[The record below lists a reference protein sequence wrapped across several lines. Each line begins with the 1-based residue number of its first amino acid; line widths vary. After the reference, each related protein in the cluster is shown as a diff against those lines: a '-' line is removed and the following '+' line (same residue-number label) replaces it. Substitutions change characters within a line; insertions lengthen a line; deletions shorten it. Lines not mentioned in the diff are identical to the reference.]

1 MGIKKYTNFEQVN
14 LKTTNEGQFL
24 QTEDFF
30 IVTKNEIEESY
41 FGECKYDVMEVA
53 VYDVNNNLL
62 PQKTGNNVAY
72 IKSQNIA
79 EYMYNITNQQGQK
92 ELAINAEKLLNDLG
106 FTNGILK
113 LNINFVRNKMGSE
126 NELERVW
133 IQEISPSREEVR
145 ILPLKTKFENINQ
158 KTNKEFDNFNNLTK
172 DFIFYKRE
180 ILDSLDLYQSQ
191 YLEKI
196 DTTLERKF
204 GKDFF
209 ALLKKDFGLAK
220 FSELRTKIF
229 SDFRTSVS
237 YYLENRYYTLGDGT
251 YGKPSE
257 VRFDNCERYDFNLI
271 LGDIE
276 SILVNCIAVN
286 MSFLKRREIAIV
298 RKEREFLKVDVK
310 RDILDTLG
318 LFNNPVKD
326 VKVVFDEKKAIKV
339 KALDIF
345 GGLPGGLGG
354 GVPVD
359 KFDLPVEPDIPIKV
373 NPIEIAVIPKPKP
386 KLLLIED
393 TPPIFDFDLIPID
406 ILPPPPKFDDISE
419 TIEPRGGYVVEPI
432 KEVPPPPGGGV
443 GGGVFINNDPSNFG
457 NNDGSGTGNSNPRDI
472 GVISYENM
480 E

>member
-1 MGIKKYTNFEQVN
+1 MSIKKYTNFEQVN
-14 LKTTNEGQFL
+14 LKTTNEGQYL

-79 EYMYNITNQQGQK
+79 EYMYNVTNQQGQK

-113 LNINFVRNKMGSE
+113 LNINFVRNKIGSD

-158 KTNKEFDNFNNLTK
+158 KNNKEFNDINNLTK

-180 ILDSLDLYQSQ
+180 ILNSLDLYQSQ

-196 DTTLERKF
+196 DTALETKF

-220 FSELRTKIF
+220 FSDLRTKIF
-229 SDFRTSVS
+229 TDFRTSVT

-276 SILVNCIAVN
+276 NILANCIAVN

-298 RKEREFLKVDVK
+298 RKEREFQKVDVK
-310 RDILDTLG
+310 RDVLDTLG

-326 VKVVFDEKKAIKV
+326 VKVVFDGERVIKV
-339 KALDIF
+339 KEQPKETPIIKDP
-345 GGLPGGLGG
+345 LPPDP
-354 GVPVD
+354 VPPVKVD
-359 KFDLPVEPDIPIKV
+359 
-373 NPIEIAVIPKPKP
+373 PIEITPTPEPKPEPKPKP
-386 KLLLIED
+386 LPIED
-393 TPPIFDFDLIPID
+393 TPPKFDVLPID
-406 ILPPPPKFDDISE
+406 ILPPPPKFDDMLDPIG
-419 TIEPRGGYVVEPI
+419 PRGGDVIDPI
-432 KEVPPPPGGGV
+432 REVPPTFSGGG
-443 GGGVFINNDPSNFG
+443 GGGGFVNTDPRNFG
-457 NNDGSGTGNSNPRDI
+457 FNDGTIGGSGGGNDFNNPRDI
-472 GVISYENM
+472 GVRTTENIQ
-480 E
+480 

>member
-1 MGIKKYTNFEQVN
+1 MSIKKYTNFEQVN
-14 LKTTNEGQFL
+14 LKTTNEGQYL

-79 EYMYNITNQQGQK
+79 EYMYNVTNQQGQK

-113 LNINFVRNKMGSE
+113 LNINFVRNKIGSD

-158 KTNKEFDNFNNLTK
+158 KNNKEFNDINNLTK

-180 ILDSLDLYQSQ
+180 ILNSLDLYQSQ

-196 DTTLERKF
+196 DTALETKF

-220 FSELRTKIF
+220 FSDLRTKIF
-229 SDFRTSVS
+229 TDFRTSVT

-276 SILVNCIAVN
+276 NILANCIAVN

-298 RKEREFLKVDVK
+298 RKEREFQKVDVK
-310 RDILDTLG
+310 RDVLDTLG

-326 VKVVFDEKKAIKV
+326 VKVVFDGERVIKV
-339 KALDIF
+339 KEQPKPTPIITPHAPPEMD
-345 GGLPGGLGG
+345 PP
-354 GVPVD
+354 PV
-359 KFDLPVEPDIPIKV
+359 KV
-373 NPIEIAVIPKPKP
+373 DPIEITPTPEPKPDPKPKP
-386 KLLLIED
+386 LPIED
-393 TPPIFDFDLIPID
+393 TPPKFDVLPID
-406 ILPPPPKFDDISE
+406 ILPPPPKFDDMLDPIG
-419 TIEPRGGYVVEPI
+419 PRGGDVISPI
-432 KEVPPPPGGGV
+432 KEVPPTVGGSGGG
-443 GGGVFINNDPSNFG
+443 GGSSIIREYDTLDRQNLVDGGMGKERINF
-457 NNDGSGTGNSNPRDI
+457 
-472 GVISYENM
+472 E
-480 E
+480 